1 MTVDPKL
8 ICAEMRAGELLV
20 VLQHALVGHSH
31 WRLEAATLLREIGDC
46 VLPARCT
53 EALREVDARK
63 REAEI
68 MGDLCDG

>member
-1 MTVDPKL
+1 MTDITL
-8 ICAEMRAGELLV
+8 ICAEMRAGELLST
-20 VLQHALVGHSH
+20 LQSAVNGEAH
-31 WRLEAATLLREIGDC
+31 WRINAGRLIAEINDC

-63 REAEI
+63 RAAEI